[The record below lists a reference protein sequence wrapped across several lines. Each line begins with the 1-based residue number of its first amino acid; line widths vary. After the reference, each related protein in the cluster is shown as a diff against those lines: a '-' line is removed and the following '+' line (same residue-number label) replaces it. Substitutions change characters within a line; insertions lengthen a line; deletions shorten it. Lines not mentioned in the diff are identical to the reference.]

1 MQKCY
6 LKTILTAFIPNMIQA
21 TLAVN
26 VINMAVKKKAIVYH
40 CLKQQN
46 STKQNSSATIK
57 YGS

>member
-26 VINMAVKKKAIVYH
+26 VINMAVKKGNCVPLFKTTKFNKA
-40 CLKQQN
+40 K
-46 STKQNSSATIK
+46 
-57 YGS
+57 